1 MSLHRASGPSA
12 SPRHPAG
19 RSSLSRTLLYAPL
32 AFDDYTIL
40 LILQEDAHGVRSVY
54 DCTRRHRDGTV
65 EQLDGVRTVIDYT
78 TGTRIPRG
86 ARIDMMTRAGETLRL
101 EIESRLFAPVA
112 LGTG

>member
-1 MSLHRASGPSA
+1 V
-12 SPRHPAG
+12 HPARRRAHG
-19 RSSLSRTLLYAPL
+19 TRPADPPFQGLWWLYAPL

-101 EIESRLFAPVA
+101 EIESRLSAPLA

>member
-1 MSLHRASGPSA
+1 MRTGYGASTT
-12 SPRHPAG
+12 AG
-19 RSSLSRTLLYAPL
+19 
-32 AFDDYTIL
+32 
-40 LILQEDAHGVRSVY
+40 
-54 DCTRRHRDGTV
+54 DGTV

-101 EIESRLFAPVA
+101 EIEFRLFAPLA